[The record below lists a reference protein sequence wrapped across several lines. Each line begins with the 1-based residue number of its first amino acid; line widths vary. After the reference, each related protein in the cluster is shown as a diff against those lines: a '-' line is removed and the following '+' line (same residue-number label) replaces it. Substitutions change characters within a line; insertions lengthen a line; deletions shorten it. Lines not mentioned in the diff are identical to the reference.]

1 MSGLTPNQIVNPKG
15 NEITHP
21 SNQINA
27 LYSKPSFGMDNMQI
41 LNQPPENVPQIYR
54 GHRKKWGRTYIN
66 ILHDPRVVRG
76 NTYAAFVI
84 PSSLQMEFL
93 KLREEE
99 DKKKKLLQPI
109 KVPRVALLGRNRKEE
124 TSVKDEEEKRPESPI
139 LKPIEN
145 KEEVTD
151 SPYFYED
158 KPAVPL
164 YVPLPPGKEEY
175 TQIVDGE
182 LFDFDLEVKPI
193 LEVLVGRSVLQAK
206 YELIEEEERD
216 QYLKHKREY
225 ERKREFELNN
235 LQRTEARYLRR
246 EEEKQRRFKQKEQR
260 KLNDIIMQKK
270 LMAKV
275 FSNSYF
281 KGLKSNSFR
290 RLQELGFLTIRPTY
304 PLNFYLKNNYYPITE
319 KINKLAE
326 FTEEKLM
333 RQVRREVEDEITAA
347 HKESVE
353 KENNRIAE
361 ILAKKEADRIAA
373 EEAEKE
379 RRAAQLERRE
389 QRRIKRITDSIMTNI
404 VATNSTR
411 KDVMN
416 LPLSDI
422 DELSIKGDC
431 IHCFGQLGE
440 TLFVISEVVSD
451 ILPLEFSSS
460 LDIKDFMSNFVQEF
474 LLNGLPGINN
484 DTLNLELKYLES
496 PKYDFENIP
505 EDKKEDFKNFLKD
518 ERRYISKSLHML
530 IDMGVVKKES
540 VNSFNEAVADIYFKQ
555 NIEPEKVEGD
565 PENQEPEYLEK
576 IRIENENNEKKAA
589 DENAKYEKMKKRI
602 KIVFIKPEVFKKKRN
617 NIGGFI
623 TVDPNILEKEKVT
636 EIEEVPIKKEE
647 EEKPENPIE
656 EGEKIENE
664 EGKEEQKEANPEEE
678 KPKEE
683 KPKEEVKP
691 EEEKPKEE
699 QKQEEQKPEGEKPN
713 EEQKPEGDNPV
724 PQEGQ
729 EQQPPQPQSKII
741 LFSYF
746 YS

>member
-1 MSGLTPNQIVNPKG
+1 
-15 NEITHP
+15 
-21 SNQINA
+21 
-27 LYSKPSFGMDNMQI
+27 
-41 LNQPPENVPQIYR
+41 
-54 GHRKKWGRTYIN
+54 
-66 ILHDPRVVRG
+66 
-76 NTYAAFVI
+76 
-84 PSSLQMEFL
+84 
-93 KLREEE
+93 
-99 DKKKKLLQPI
+99 
-109 KVPRVALLGRNRKEE
+109 
-124 TSVKDEEEKRPESPI
+124 
-139 LKPIEN
+139 
-145 KEEVTD
+145 
-151 SPYFYED
+151 
-158 KPAVPL
+158 
-164 YVPLPPGKEEY
+164 
-175 TQIVDGE
+175 
-182 LFDFDLEVKPI
+182 
-193 LEVLVGRSVLQAK
+193 
-206 YELIEEEERD
+206 
-216 QYLKHKREY
+216 
-225 ERKREFELNN
+225 
-235 LQRTEARYLRR
+235 
-246 EEEKQRRFKQKEQR
+246 
-260 KLNDIIMQKK
+260 
-270 LMAKV
+270 
-275 FSNSYF
+275 
-281 KGLKSNSFR
+281 
-290 RLQELGFLTIRPTY
+290 
-304 PLNFYLKNNYYPITE
+304 
-319 KINKLAE
+319 
-326 FTEEKLM
+326 
-333 RQVRREVEDEITAA
+333 
-347 HKESVE
+347 
-353 KENNRIAE
+353 
-361 ILAKKEADRIAA
+361 
-373 EEAEKE
+373 
-379 RRAAQLERRE
+379 
-389 QRRIKRITDSIMTNI
+389 MTNI

-540 VNSFNEAVADIYFKQ
+540 VNSFTEAVADIYFKQ